1 MDEISEFYNEQV
13 FKESHKIVKFAG
25 ENSGEAEIKNFFFL
39 L

>member
-13 FKESHKIVKFAG
+13 FKESHKIVRVAG
-25 ENSGEAEIKNFFFL
+25 ENGGEAEIKNFFFL